1 VDSTGLKSSAK
12 REEELKEYGVKRL
25 LLPLAGTK
33 TEKDVSDYFMLG
45 NSRED
50 LIKLFLDYLETLYSE
65 TMSALK
71 SCEVDFNN
79 PPPIAQMI
87 VSVNAVTALAR
98 HCSGGLPSATV
109 QQYGKKHYQAY
120 R

>member
-1 VDSTGLKSSAK
+1 MDSTGLKSSAK

-50 LIKLFLDYLETLYSE
+50 LIKLFLDYLETFMQQSQSLTKE
-65 TMSALK
+65 QVKDAMNKHLSADKLVVVTAGPTVPQK
-71 SCEVDFNN
+71 PL
-79 PPPIAQMI
+79 PPP
-87 VSVNAVTALAR
+87 TDK
-98 HCSGGLPSATV
+98 PSEQPLGV
-109 QQYGKKHYQAY
+109 PEH
-120 R
+120 

>member
-1 VDSTGLKSSAK
+1 MYRTILCW
-12 REEELKEYGVKRL
+12 
-25 LLPLAGTK
+25 GTA
-33 TEKDVSDYFMLG
+33 S
-45 NSRED
+45 ED

-87 VSVNAVTALAR
+87 VSVNDVPLGTQGNLLCVTGGEGTGKSNYVAALIAGAIQSLR
-98 HCSGGLPSATV
+98 NGCGCAGRYAPRKRQEQGGTV
-109 QQYGKKHYQAY
+109 L
-120 R
+120 